1 MITFTEEGEPPMP
14 EKKAQKKSRGI
25 AITLPKD
32 LSDQITE
39 LANEL
44 GIQKS
49 KIRGWVA
56 AFVVLNIEAIGIR
69 QIVAEQLRPL
79 FKDETKDSE

>member
-1 MITFTEEGEPPMP
+1 MP

-79 FKDETKDSE
+79 FKDETKDSV

>member
-1 MITFTEEGEPPMP
+1 MP